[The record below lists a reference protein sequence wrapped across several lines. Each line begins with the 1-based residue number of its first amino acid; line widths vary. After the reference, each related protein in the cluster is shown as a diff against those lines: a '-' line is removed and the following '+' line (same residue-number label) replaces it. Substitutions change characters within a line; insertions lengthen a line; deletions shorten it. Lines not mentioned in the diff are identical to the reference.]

1 MKTQT
6 QFLRFTISIFSGILF
21 VLHGC
26 SDHRQFPEKKLIMNA
41 DAQHTNYYEELHG
54 IIQPVYEKIPS
65 PDSSGCTVPPLCIS
79 SYQTILATR
88 NSRIMNVTA
97 YKVEWEAR
105 LDDSAIVSG
114 AMICD
119 EEQSVYA
126 CTNDGHVYCFDK
138 NGKRKW
144 KVLVAPSEKRIF
156 WEDIVPYNDGIIVS
170 NHHGEIYFVTANNGV
185 FFRLYSTTHTLVGSP
200 VVHDNSI
207 IVGITTFGE
216 GTDSVLIYSM
226 NDKKTERIAMQSKTI
241 TAAPI
246 IVQSHIAL
254 GVTERKEGKDM
265 PSVILM
271 DMKGTVVHSAATDAA
286 PRHIS
291 SNPLGELFTVS
302 YNIGVGEPMSVVES
316 FSFQGKK
323 RWQMFF
329 RFPISQPLYIGES
342 VRTFIAQRGNAIGCY
357 VLDDKGVLIRL
368 IQVDEAPAIINRPF
382 VSPGGNLVIA
392 PAQGNTLTRIS
403 AQKGLF

>member
-1 MKTQT
+1 MNTHT
-6 QFLRFTISIFSGILF
+6 HFTIYLLSVLLF
-21 VLHGC
+21 VLQSC
-26 SDHRQFPEKKLIMNA
+26 SDHRQFPEKKLVMSA
-41 DAQHTNYYEELHG
+41 DAQHTNYYEELQG

-65 PDSSGCTVPPLCIS
+65 TDSSGCTVPPLCIS

-88 NSRIMNVTA
+88 NSRIINVTA

-114 AMICD
+114 AMMCD

-144 KVLVAPSEKRIF
+144 KVLVTNSEKTTF
-156 WEDIVPYNDGIIVS
+156 WEDIIPYNNGIIVS
-170 NHHGEIYFVTANNGV
+170 NHHGDIYFVTASNGV
-185 FFRLYSTTHTLVGSP
+185 FFRLYSTEHTLVGSP
-200 VVHDNSI
+200 VVHENNVI
-207 IVGITTFGE
+207 AGITTFGE
-216 GTDSVLIYSM
+216 GTDSLLIYSM
-226 NDKKTERIAMQSKTI
+226 NDKKIERLAMASKTI

-246 IVQSHIAL
+246 IVKSHIAI
-254 GVTERKEGKDM
+254 GVTERKDGKDI

-271 DMKGTVVHSAATDAA
+271 NSKGSIVQNANTDAT
-286 PRHIS
+286 PRYIS

-316 FSFQGKK
+316 FSFEGKK

-342 VRTFIAQRGNAIGCY
+342 VRAFIAQRGNAIGCY

-368 IQVDEAPAIINRPF
+368 IQVDEAPTIINRPF

-392 PAQGNTLTRIS
+392 PAQGNILTRIS
-403 AQKGLF
+403 PQKGLF